1 MKRCAL
7 IGSTKIA
14 EIHAR
19 ELINNGINDLTVVSR
34 NIKKSKKFSE
44 KLGLKF
50 NKKIK
55 FLNHQ
60 NFKKK
65 NFDIISICSNTKYHL
80 DNLKIIKN
88 KNAKIIV
95 EKPLFQLKNFND
107 TNKVL
112 NRIYKKYPNI
122 FVSYPMIYLTNFFIK
137 NFKVNENINSI
148 YVYYQTRGNKL
159 GLEIFF
165 DLAPHVITVI
175 IGLLKKKK
183 LTINSVSSKI
193 NKKSVTINFKI
204 LNKKIKI
211 CLLELKS
218 KKNSIFKFKIN
229 NSLIQ
234 RATKIEN
241 NVFFNYLIYK
251 KEKKFLENPMKRVI
265 ETFIK
270 KNKSSKEYQ
279 SNRNLTYELS
289 YLTKYIYDQCV
300 S

>member
-1 MKRCAL
+1 
-7 IGSTKIA
+7 
-14 EIHAR
+14 
-19 ELINNGINDLTVVSR
+19 
-34 NIKKSKKFSE
+34 
-44 KLGLKF
+44 
-50 NKKIK
+50 
-55 FLNHQ
+55 
-60 NFKKK
+60 
-65 NFDIISICSNTKYHL
+65 
-80 DNLKIIKN
+80 
-88 KNAKIIV
+88 
-95 EKPLFQLKNFND
+95 
-107 TNKVL
+107 
-112 NRIYKKYPNI
+112 
-122 FVSYPMIYLTNFFIK
+122 MIYLTNFFIK

-234 RATKIEN
+234 RVTKIEN